1 MNGLVFDNT
10 DTKTIS
16 MLIDII
22 KKDKEIIKG
31 QLIENKKD
39 KEIIEEQSLE
49 INELKEELQKFKNWN
64 KKSKKNHYQK
74 NKEIYLERSSK
85 HKKQNPELV
94 KEYNRKAYLKR
105 KNKIENDKDIK

>member
-1 MNGLVFDNT
+1 MNGLVFDNA

-16 MLIDII
+16 MLIDIV

-31 QLIENKKD
+31 QL
-39 KEIIEEQSLE
+39 LE

-74 NKEIYLERSSK
+74 NKEIYLERSAK

-105 KNKIENDKDIK
+105 KNRIDNNDKEN